1 MAVSGLQNGG
11 AGKAFHQHH
20 GRGGGHDVGERD
32 PFPAPETLFL

>member
-1 MAVSGLQNGG
+1 MAVNELQNGG

-20 GRGGGHDVGERD
+20 GRGGGHVCERD